1 MTSEWQHEAS
11 SSRRKVHGN
20 KITAAERKAQALQTL
35 HLPPHFRG
43 CAWNSERKS
52 DQNPKGGNS
61 GTCILFDIGTQ
72 SRQPHKNLQKG
83 LKESKTNGK
92 DLESWRQDERH
103 GMLVAWV
110 RRTRVKENCKATFVH
125 NKWWDSSGMTANS
138 CLVSSELTA
147 AASAGLWLPPAPLT
161 PSLTDLMIK
170 ALLYGSETFPKGKVF
185 QCCWSRR
192 GQCQAGTTLTKER

>member
-1 MTSEWQHEAS
+1 MTARGQQLSGE
-11 SSRRKVHGN
+11 RVHGN
-20 KITAAERKAQALQTL
+20 QIMAAERKAQAHQTL

-52 DQNPKGGNS
+52 DQNPKGDNS
-61 GTCILFDIGTQ
+61 CTCILFDIGTQ
-72 SRQPHKNLQKG
+72 SRQWHKNLQKA
-83 LKESKTNGK
+83 LKENKTNGK

-110 RRTRVKENCKATFVH
+110 RRTRVKENCKATSVH

-138 CLVSSELTA
+138 CLVSSALTA
-147 AASAGLWLPPAPLT
+147 AASAGLSLPPAPLT
-161 PSLTDLMIK
+161 PSPTEVMIK
-170 ALLYGSETFPKGKVF
+170 VLLCGSEAFLKGKVF

-192 GQCQAGTTLTKER
+192 GQCQAGTTLTKGR